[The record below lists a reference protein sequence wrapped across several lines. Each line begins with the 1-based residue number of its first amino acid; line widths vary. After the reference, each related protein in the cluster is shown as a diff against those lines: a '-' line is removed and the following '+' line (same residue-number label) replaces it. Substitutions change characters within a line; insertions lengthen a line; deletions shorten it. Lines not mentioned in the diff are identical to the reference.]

1 MEIEQ
6 DFTRDAINIGVTLLM
21 IILNGFFVAA
31 EFALVKLNE
40 SKINMLVSEKRP
52 FATVAAWLFHRQ
64 NLALSACQ
72 LGITMASLAL
82 GWIGEPAVAHLI
94 TPLIHKLGIESE
106 AVIHGIA
113 FTMAFTLITS
123 MHIIIGEQVPK
134 IYAIRKPTQVF
145 IWSAAILKVFY
156 LVLYPFMYVLNS
168 ITMVI
173 LRWLGVDGANEH
185 DAPLSEEEIRASL
198 SLSHASGEVTKNE
211 HRLINAVFKFDDEV
225 VRHIMHPRGD
235 VDFLNATDSFRKNL
249 DHMISSS
256 HTRFPLCEDSLDKVI
271 GMIHIK
277 DVIGYDHEDNLELRK
292 FARKPLYFPENMR
305 IGQVLQEF
313 RLARQHFAF
322 VQDEHGTI
330 LGIVTMEDVLEELV
344 GSVQD
349 EFDQEE
355 PDMLKESDNKYL
367 LDGDV
372 QIEDINAKLTTHLIT
387 EDSDTISGMIVEKA
401 GHKLVKGKKVKLNDS
416 VTAEIIEIDGIRA
429 TKVRIII
436 EEKKD
441 ESFL

>member
-1 MEIEQ
+1 M
-6 DFTRDAINIGVTLLM
+6 TSDAINIGITLLM

-40 SKINMLVSEKRP
+40 SKINMMIKEKRP
-52 FATVAAWLFHRQ
+52 FASMASWLFHRQ

-94 TPLIHKLGIESE
+94 TPWIHQLGIESD
-106 AVIHGIA
+106 AMIHGIA
-113 FTMAFTLITS
+113 FTIAFTLITS
-123 MHIIIGEQVPK
+123 LHIIIGEQVPK
-134 IYAIRKPTQVF
+134 IYAIRKPSEVF
-145 IWSAAILKVFY
+145 LWSSFLLKGFY
-156 LVLYPFMYVLNS
+156 LILYPFMYVLNA

-173 LRWLGVDGANEH
+173 LRWVGVDNADEH
-185 DAPLSEEEIRASL
+185 EAPLSEEEIQASL
-198 SLSHASGEVTKNE
+198 SLSHASGELTKNE

-235 VDFLNATDSFRKNL
+235 VDFLDVNDSFAKNL
-249 DHMISSS
+249 DHMKSSS

-277 DVIGYDHEDNLELRK
+277 DVIGYDHEDNVDLVK
-292 FARKPLYFPENMR
+292 MARKPLYFPENMR
-305 IGQVLQEF
+305 IGQLLQEF
-313 RLARQHFAF
+313 RLAKQHFAF

-355 PDMLKESDNKYL
+355 PDMVKEGDNKYL
-367 LDGDV
+367 VDGDV
-372 QIEDINAKLTTHLIT
+372 QIGDINAKFSTQLIP
-387 EDSDTISGMIVEKA
+387 EDAETLSGMIVEKA
-401 GHKLVKGKKVKLNDS
+401 GHKSLKGKKVNLDERVS
-416 VTAEIIEIDGIRA
+416 AEVVEAEGIRA
-429 TKVRIII
+429 TRVRITIE

-441 ESFL
+441 SFS